1 MRLIDAEWL
10 EDLLLMHEQN
20 ARAIEASGRKVSFT
34 YADGIRT
41 GYADVGLCPT
51 IEAEPIKHGQWIN
64 VNDGKWN
71 TVYVLKCSCCGEIDT
86 RMYVTDNYC
95 PNCGAKMDAQIG
107 EDKSHPFAESVM
119 MGMDEVEE

>member
-51 IEAEPIKHGQWIN
+51 IEAEPIKHGQWIYDDEAYPGGN
-64 VNDGKWN
+64 PYGHYD
-71 TVYVLKCSCCGEIDT
+71 CDQCGES
-86 RMYVTDNYC
+86 VPHKTDYC
-95 PNCGAKMDAQIG
+95 PNCGAKMDK
-107 EDKSHPFAESVM
+107 EAE
-119 MGMDEVEE
+119 

>member
-51 IEAEPIKHGQWIN
+51 IKAEPVKQTIEKFRDYQIEWLTAHNDIEFCEEEESLIIGFLKDTAECAIN
-64 VNDGKWN
+64 LG
-71 TVYVLKCSCCGEIDT
+71 I
-86 RMYVTDNYC
+86 
-95 PNCGAKMDAQIG
+95 
-107 EDKSHPFAESVM
+107 
-119 MGMDEVEE
+119 DEVEE